1 MTGKGGEDK
10 SSSLSAAA
18 SSAAASS
25 AGAAAAAGFS
35 RIFKI
40 KSVKL
45 GDQPHYHTFH
55 EHQKPTDLTGKGG
68 EGYRPAGSRERESS

>member
-18 SSAAASS
+18 SSS
-25 AGAAAAAGFS
+25 AAAAAGFS